1 MRLLSIV
8 TMPILTGVLN
18 PTAYGVAALVG
29 TVISL
34 VSVFALAGIDMS
46 YRRAYHSAQPP
57 SGDVV
62 EHYCWRFAIAAG
74 MVSGVLGAVVWWYF
88 IEMDLKLAILLAMG
102 IIGSV
107 ANAMTLLAGALGRTV
122 PCHSRNNNH
131 FWRHRRVRQHRHR
144 DLVAP

>member
-1 MRLLSIV
+1 M
-8 TMPILTGVLN
+8 LN
-18 PTAYGVAALVG
+18 PTAYGMATLAG

-62 EHYCWRFAIAAG
+62 EHYCWRFALAAG
-74 MVSGVLGAVVWWYF
+74 MVSGALSAVVWWYF
-88 IEMDLKLAILLAMG
+88 IGMELKLVILLAMG

-107 ANAMTLLAGALGRTV
+107 ANTMTQSRALLAGR
-122 PCHSRNNNH
+122 
-131 FWRHRRVRQHRHR
+131 
-144 DLVAP
+144 